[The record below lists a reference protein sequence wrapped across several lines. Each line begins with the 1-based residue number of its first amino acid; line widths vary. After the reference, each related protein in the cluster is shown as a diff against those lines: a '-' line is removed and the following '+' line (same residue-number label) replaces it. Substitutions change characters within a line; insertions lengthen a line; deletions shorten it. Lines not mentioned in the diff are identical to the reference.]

1 MLLRIFRKFVT
12 RDLCRTACFAGWL
25 GGAALAAGAH
35 AAPADPAKDY
45 PTKPIRLLA
54 PFVAG
59 AGSDTTARTVAMKLS
74 ERWGQQVVVDNRTG
88 ASGAIAVDITAQATP
103 DGYTLCIISASHAV
117 LSATNSRLPY
127 DLTRDVQGISQATSL
142 FYVMTVPVSSPAK
155 SVKEFIALAKSNPGK
170 LNFASSGVGSLQHF
184 AWELFKHR
192 TGTQL
197 THVPYKGS
205 SASLVGMLGGEV
217 QAGFFTMFGVR
228 PHLTAG
234 RVRVLAISASKRS
247 PAMPEYPTVAE
258 EGVPGFEVD
267 QWYGFVTSAKVARPI
282 VAKLQGAIA
291 EALKAPDVVKRLGA
305 DGSTAVGSRPE
316 AFSAHIRSEIENWR
330 KLVKEAG
337 LALK

>member
-1 MLLRIFRKFVT
+1 MPQALLLRSAT
-12 RDLCRTACFAGWL
+12 LLAGM
-25 GGAALAAGAH
+25 AVSCALH
-35 AAPADPAKDY
+35 AATADAAKDY

-59 AGSDTTARTVAMKLS
+59 AGSDTTARTVALKLS

-88 ASGAIAVDITAQATP
+88 AAGAIAVDITAQAIP

-117 LSATNSRLPY
+117 LSATNTKLPY
-127 DLTRDVQGISQATSL
+127 DLTRDVQGIAQATSL
-142 FYVMTVPVSSPAK
+142 FYMLTVPVSLPPK
-155 SVKEFIALAKSNPGK
+155 SVKEFIAYAKSSPGK

-197 THVPYKGS
+197 IHIPYKGS
-205 SASLVGMLGGEV
+205 AASLVGMLGGEV

-234 RVRVLAISASKRS
+234 RVRVLATSASKRS
-247 PAMPEYPTVAE
+247 PLLPEYPTVAE

-267 QWYGFVTSAKVARPI
+267 QWYGFVTSAKVPRAI
-282 VAKLQGAIA
+282 VVKLSAAIA
-291 EALKAPDVVKRLGA
+291 EALKAPDVVQRLGA
-305 DGSTAVGSRPE
+305 DGSTPVGSRPE
-316 AFSAHIRSEIENWR
+316 EFTAHIKAEIGKWRS
-330 KLVKEAG
+330 LVKDAG
-337 LALK
+337 LKLN